1 MTTEAKPSY
10 KKGDREVKNREHT
23 LNEVQYEEGWSSAK
37 YYFNSTKVYL
47 PMVKGYNS

>member
-1 MTTEAKPSY
+1 MQSHHRKRGIV
-10 KKGDREVKNREHT
+10 KKKFREHT
-23 LNEVQYEEGWSSAK
+23 LDEVQDEKGWSSAK